1 MFKAFAAGLLVLC
14 AVASSLRA
22 TTAAVDHPGS
32 LAILLGIDKVRAGLR
47 LDSLQ
52 RALLDSL
59 RDEYKSAARKL
70 ANPMPVTAQE
80 RAAAEVLSLPV
91 FPSLTATEL
100 ERIVEAVNGLEP
112 QP

>member
-80 RAAAEVLSLPV
+80 PRRCRE
-91 FPSLTATEL
+91 TASS
-100 ERIVEAVNGLEP
+100 A
-112 QP
+112 Q